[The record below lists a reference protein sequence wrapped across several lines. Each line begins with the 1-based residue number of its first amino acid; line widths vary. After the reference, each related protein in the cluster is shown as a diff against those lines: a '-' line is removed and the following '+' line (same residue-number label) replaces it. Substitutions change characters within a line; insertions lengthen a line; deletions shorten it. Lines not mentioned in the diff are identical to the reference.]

1 MSSLGFGL
9 YLVFMCSW
17 FLHVPARYPA
27 IEGLRADLSLVV
39 LILLLCIGS
48 GGEQAPVKLSTKTRL
63 WMLVIYAAIAI
74 PLVEWPGSVVKVGY
88 PKFFKAFVFY
98 YFTATL
104 VTTPKRLNQLLIVFL
119 GCMTFRVLEPLYLH
133 ETIGYWGSSAT
144 TESGSLYR
152 LSGAPSDVVNPNGL
166 AFIILTVLPFTHY
179 LTEGSK
185 IGRLIYLGLLPPM
198 LYALVLTGSRSGLVG
213 LAGMFGLVWLKS
225 SNKVGLLLAALVVVA
240 FAAPRLS
247 DGFADRYLSLVSDKT
262 ENGGT
267 VELRKHHLEENWKV
281 AMKRPWFGFGLG
293 TSREANFHFGTTDQ
307 PSHNLYIET
316 VQEIGLVGLLMFLGV
331 LTSVFG
337 ALRQA
342 ARTFRQSAN
351 PPAVLKGLV
360 PALQVFI
367 GMNILFS
374 FASYGLSSYEWYFA
388 AGLTEVIVRL
398 SRTQDATPAQ
408 PATIPEVAPFR
419 PLRPVEA
426 SV

>member
-17 FLHVPARYPA
+17 FLHVPARYPVL
-27 IEGLRADLSLVV
+27 EGVRADLSLVV
-39 LILLLCIGS
+39 LIFLLCLGS
-48 GGEQAPVKLSTKTRL
+48 GGGEHAAVKLSTKTRL
-63 WMLVIYAAIAI
+63 WLLVIYAAVAI

-104 VTTPKRLNQLLIVFL
+104 VKTPKRLNYVLIVFL
-119 GCMTFRVLEPLYLH
+119 ACMTFRVLEPLYLH
-133 ETIGYWGSSAT
+133 ETTGYWGSSAT

-166 AFIILTVLPFTHY
+166 AFIILTVLPFMHY
-179 LTEGSK
+179 LTEGSSV
-185 IGRLIYLGLLPPM
+185 GRLMYVGLLPPM
-198 LYALVLTGSRSGLVG
+198 LYALILTGSRSGMVG
-213 LAGMFGLVWLKS
+213 LLGMFGLVWLKS
-225 SNKVGLLLAALVVVA
+225 SRKIPLLLAALAIVA
-240 FAAPRLS
+240 FALPRMS
-247 DGFADRYLSLVSDKT
+247 ADFADRYLSLVDDKS
-262 ENGGT
+262 ENAGT
-267 VELRKHHLEENWKV
+267 VELRKEHLKANWDV
-281 AMKRPWFGFGLG
+281 AMKRPLFGFGLG

-307 PSHNLYIET
+307 ASHNLYIET
-316 VQEIGLVGLLMFLGV
+316 VQEIGLVGLVMFLGV
-331 LTSVFG
+331 LTSVLG

-342 ARTFRQSAN
+342 ARSFRQSAD

-398 SRTQDATPAQ
+398 SRTVETPPVQQASS
-408 PATIPEVAPFR
+408 PEAAFR
-419 PLRPVEA
+419 PLRPIEA

>member
-9 YLVFMCSW
+9 YLLFMCSW
-17 FLHVPARYPA
+17 FLHVPARFPVL
-27 IEGLRADLSLVV
+27 EGVRADLSLVA
-39 LILLLCIGS
+39 LIFLLCLGS
-48 GGEQAPVKLSTKTRL
+48 GAGGQQPTVKLSTRTWL
-63 WMLVIYAAIAI
+63 WALVIYAAVAI
-74 PLVEWPGSVVKVGY
+74 PMVEWPGSVVKVGY

-104 VTTPKRLNQLLIVFL
+104 VTTPKRLTYMLVVFL

-133 ETIGYWGSSAT
+133 ETTGYWGSGAT
-144 TESGSLYR
+144 TDSGTLYR

-166 AFIILTVLPFTHY
+166 AFIILTVLPFMHY
-179 LTEGSK
+179 LTEGRAL
-185 IGRLIYLGLLPPM
+185 GRVIYLGLLPPL

-213 LAGMFGLVWLKS
+213 LAGMFALVWLKS
-225 SNKVGLLLAALVVVA
+225 SHKVGLLLAAVAICA

-267 VELRKHHLEENWKV
+267 VELRKHHLQENWKV
-281 AMKRPWFGFGLG
+281 AMKRPLFGFGLG

-316 VQEIGLVGLLMFLGV
+316 VQEIGLVGLVMFLAVVGSV
-331 LTSVFG
+331 LG
-337 ALRQA
+337 ALRKA
-342 ARTFRQSAN
+342 GHMFRQATN

-374 FASYGLSSYEWYFA
+374 FASYGLSSYEWYLS

-398 SRTQDATPAQ
+398 ARTVEAAPAAQAQ
-408 PATIPEVAPFR
+408 PAMAVR
-419 PLRPVEA
+419 PLQPIGVRA
-426 SV
+426 